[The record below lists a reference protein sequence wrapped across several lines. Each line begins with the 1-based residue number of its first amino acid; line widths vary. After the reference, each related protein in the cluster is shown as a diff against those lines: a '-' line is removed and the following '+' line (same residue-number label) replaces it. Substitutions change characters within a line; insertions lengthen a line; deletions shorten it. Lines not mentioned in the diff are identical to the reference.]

1 MAPPAAPMVSTH
13 STLNRVR
20 PLEPVPPA
28 WVRCVAGRTRET
40 ALVSRTIAGA
50 SALTSAALA
59 AAVRDTYRAI
69 ASELATRSLHAVRF
83 WNFIPGIGAAMGEG
97 LDRYMV
103 FNRGRH
109 EACLAWFGT
118 IDHQLPTASAVGY
131 EGADLVVYC
140 LAAVRPGVPVENPR
154 QIPAWRY
161 SSRFGPRPPC
171 FARATIAE
179 LDDAHV
185 LLIGGT
191 ASIVGETSVHEDD
204 VRRQTAES
212 LRNLAVLVETAEGPS
227 GHSGCALDRLRS
239 VRVYVRRPE
248 DGPVIAKLVAPL
260 GPDAELVTAD
270 ICRPELLVE
279 IEAVMPLDGAPSTAE
294 RPRA

>member
-1 MAPPAAPMVSTH
+1 M
-13 STLNRVR
+13 
-20 PLEPVPPA
+20 
-28 WVRCVAGRTRET
+28 
-40 ALVSRTIAGA
+40 
-50 SALTSAALA
+50 
-59 AAVRDTYRAI
+59 
-69 ASELATRSLHAVRF
+69 
-83 WNFIPGIGAAMGEG
+83 
-97 LDRYMV
+97 
-103 FNRGRH
+103 
-109 EACLAWFGT
+109 
-118 IDHQLPTASAVGY
+118 
-131 EGADLVVYC
+131 
-140 LAAVRPGVPVENPR
+140 PVENPR

-179 LDDAHV
+179 LDGAHV

-212 LRNLAVLVETAEGPS
+212 LRNLAALVETAEGPS
-227 GHSGCALDRLRS
+227 GDAGRTLDRLES

-248 DGPVIAKLVAPL
+248 DAAVVAEMVAAL
-260 GPDAELVTAD
+260 GPDVELVIAD

-279 IEAVMPLDGAPSTAE
+279 IEAVLPLDGAPSTPG